1 MCFVECPLVLV
12 FLMSFSWLAW
22 DPGLLGGRP
31 FPSHHIRGTAW
42 LITDVDLD
50 HPVLVS
56 FLHVKLPFPP
66 PFACCSLWKD
76 VTAQPTLKEQGV
88 IFCLSEGGICTGDLS
103 ILPHLLIYSAMYLL
117 IPVWTHGSIFYTLDY
132 NLFGCSDHPSFGHWG
147 LLNFAPVSL
156 TPTPPLFCLQSTFLL
171 FATVTCSRLILYT
184 AHSSRRIS
192 HFSKEPL
199 SLENGVRLVSN
210 WCTFG
215 EFDDQSS
222 WSTAS
227 MTSLAHT
234 LCPGGLLF

>member
-1 MCFVECPLVLV
+1 MHRRLVY
-12 FLMSFSWLAW
+12 SS
-22 DPGLLGGRP
+22 P
-31 FPSHHIRGTAW
+31 FI
-42 LITDVDLD
+42 
-50 HPVLVS
+50 
-56 FLHVKLPFPP
+56 
-66 PFACCSLWKD
+66 
-76 VTAQPTLKEQGV
+76 
-88 IFCLSEGGICTGDLS
+88 
-103 ILPHLLIYSAMYLL
+103 
-117 IPVWTHGSIFYTLDY
+117 
-132 NLFGCSDHPSFGHWG
+132 NLFSHVFTYTSVDSWIYILYFRLQSIW
-147 LLNFAPVSL
+147 LLRSSQLWPLGALKFRSCVSL

-184 AHSSRRIS
+184 ARSSRRIS